1 MKSKTN
7 LAMLILSSLLFS
19 FASFAQTSSAG
30 NSDAKPVVSSS
41 SAKIK
46 DSADTTKSQND
57 KSQGISKVI
66 GVANMALGAMYVK
79 KGAACS
85 GSCPYGCCSQAP
97 MLYAQGALHFLMG
110 AQSFQQAGANGKA
123 AGQAGLTGYDT
134 SATNPFGD
142 AGTEINHLDPN
153 VDSTQDKGLSGV
165 ANTKKLN
172 EIKRDLLGQ
181 GLNGVKMDPK
191 TGVITTPDGKSY
203 DPNQLT
209 DKAAMAKAG
218 LSDSVIDGA
227 FAANSAFEKA
237 AIKKMGGAD
246 TVGIGAATA
255 ENGFSDGGG
264 GAKYGSAS
272 SMDQRSGGGGYA
284 DKSRNPANT
293 NKIAGLTKNFN
304 GERIGVAAE
313 NIFNMM
319 TRRYKTK
326 EKQDAFFDPSEL
338 IPLTQ

>member
-1 MKSKTN
+1 MKSKIN
-7 LAMLILSSLLFS
+7 LVILLLSSLLVS
-19 FASFAQTSSAG
+19 VASVGKTSSAS
-30 NSDAKPVVSSS
+30 NSDAKPTISSS
-41 SAKIK
+41 SASNSNINENSDK
-46 DSADTTKSQND
+46 AQSQNK
-57 KSQGISKVI
+57 KSQGISQII
-66 GVANMALGAMYVK
+66 GVANMGLGAMYAAECSSQNY
-79 KGAACS
+79 GACA
-85 GSCPYGCCSQAP
+85 QA
-97 MLYAQGALHFLMG
+97 ALHFVMG
-110 AQSFQQAGANGKA
+110 AMSFQQAGANGKA
-123 AGQAGLTGYDT
+123 AGQAGLTVYDT
-134 SATNPFGD
+134 SSTNPFGD

-153 VDSTQDKGLSGV
+153 VDSTKDKNLSALV
-165 ANTKKLN
+165 DTKKLN
-172 EIKRDLLGQ
+172 EIKRDLMGP
-181 GLNGVKMDPK
+181 GIGGVKMDSK
-191 TGVITTPDGKSY
+191 GIITTPDGKTY
-203 DPNQLT
+203 DSNQLT

-218 LSDSVIDGA
+218 FSDSAIDA
-227 FAANSAFEKA
+227 ALAANSAFEKA

-264 GAKYGSAS
+264 GGAKYGSAS
-272 SMDQRSGGGGYA
+272 SMDQRSGGGYA

>member
-7 LAMLILSSLLFS
+7 FAILLLSSLLFS
-19 FASFAQTSSAG
+19 FTSFGQTSSAS
-30 NSDAKPVVSSS
+30 NSDAKPIVSSS
-41 SAKIK
+41 SASNSNIK
-46 DSADTTKSQND
+46 ENSDKAQSQNK
-57 KSQGISKVI
+57 KSQGISQII
-66 GVANMALGAMYVK
+66 GVANMGLGAMYAAECSSQNY
-79 KGAACS
+79 GACA
-85 GSCPYGCCSQAP
+85 QA
-97 MLYAQGALHFLMG
+97 ALHFVMG
-110 AQSFQQAGANGKA
+110 AMSFQQAGANGKA
-123 AGQAGLTGYDT
+123 AGQAGATGYDT

-142 AGTEINHLDPN
+142 PGAEINHLDPN
-153 VDSTQDKGLSGV
+153 VDSTKDKNLSGLV
-165 ANTKKLN
+165 NTKKLN
-172 EIKRDLLGQ
+172 EIKRDLMGP
-181 GLNGVKMDPK
+181 GIGGVKMDSK
-191 TGVITTPDGKSY
+191 GIITTPDGKTY
-203 DPNQLT
+203 DSNQLT

-218 LSDSVIDGA
+218 FSDSAIDA
-227 FAANSAFEKA
+227 ALAANSAFEKA

-272 SMDQRSGGGGYA
+272 SMDQRSGGGYA

>member
-41 SAKIK
+41 SADIK
-46 DSADTTKSQND
+46 NSSDKTQSQNK
-57 KSQGISKVI
+57 KSQGISQII
-66 GVANMALGAMYVK
+66 GVANMGLGAMHMSNF
-79 KGAACS
+79 AASCS
-85 GSCPYGCCSQAP
+85 GGATCNYGE
-97 MLYAQGALHFLMG
+97 LAQGVLHFAMG
-110 AQSFQQAGANGKA
+110 AMSFKQAGANGNA

-134 SATNPFGD
+134 SSTNPFGD

-153 VDSTQDKGLSGV
+153 VDSTKDKNLSALV
-165 ANTKKLN
+165 NTKKLN
-172 EIKRDLLGQ
+172 EIKRDLMGP
-181 GLNGVKMDPK
+181 GIGGVKMDSN
-191 TGVITTPDGKSY
+191 GIITTPDGKTY
-203 DPNQLT
+203 DSNQLT

-218 LSDSVIDGA
+218 FSDSAIDA
-227 FAANSAFEKA
+227 ALAANSAFEKA

-272 SMDQRSGGGGYA
+272 SMDQRSGGGYA